1 MVHLPVLIKVT
12 AMEVF
17 HYSLTMNC
25 TLLSL
30 QKELL
35 KNIKAKKSAPNRASA
50 VTGQLLQQFNVTIIC
65 MVLGTYLV
73 FMLYEEQI
81 KINFM
86 NNNTLSNSSVL
97 LQAIGTLLVVNNLGF
112 FGWLHLIWWR
122 TEWKAEL
129 RVKMNRGHSRW
140 LPVISGIP
148 QVSAARSLLS
158 HIFINYID
166 KEIKCTLGSYTD
178 NMNLGRAL
186 NLLEVR
192 KLCSVTWS
200 G

>member
-35 KNIKAKKSAPNRASA
+35 KNIKAKKRAPNRASA

-73 FMLYEEQI
+73 FKLYEEQI

-97 LQAIGTLLVVNNLGF
+97 LQAIGTLLIVNNFRFL
-112 FGWLHLIWWR
+112 WLATLN
-122 TEWKAEL
+122 L
-129 RVKMNRGHSRW
+129 VKNWM
-140 LPVISGIP
+140 
-148 QVSAARSLLS
+148 
-158 HIFINYID
+158 
-166 KEIKCTLGSYTD
+166 E
-178 NMNLGRAL
+178 GRAQSQNEQRSFQVVASHQWHSSGL
-186 NLLEVR
+186 
-192 KLCSVTWS
+192 SSTVTFVSHFYQLYW
-200 G
+200 